1 MTVRTLTADA
11 AHPRMRLDVFVAA
24 HLGSEFSRSQAARMI
39 RAGLVR
45 LNGAPASA
53 ADAVRA
59 GDRVEIQSPPAALAP
74 LAARA
79 TDGADAAPDIDVLYA
94 DDEIVVVNKPAGM
107 TVHPAP
113 GHPGGTLVD
122 AMLARFPGMA
132 AMAEPD
138 GVMRPGI
145 VHRLDQD
152 TSGVMVVART
162 AFARMELARQFK
174 ERAVSKI
181 YLAVVRGLVGR
192 ERLSI
197 ARPVGRHPVERKRMS
212 VNSRHGREAL
222 SEVSVLARMPAAG
235 ADATLVAVRP
245 LTGRTHQIRVHL
257 ASIGHPCLGDP
268 LYGGRQGKTSQA
280 KGAQA
285 MAEHAIASFE
295 RQALHA
301 LALRL
306 SHPRTAA
313 ALEFVAPPPRDF
325 THFLAARRI
334 ATERAEL
341 ERWIELAL
349 RPLGERPEMRPVDS
363 PKGLR

>member
-1 MTVRTLTADA
+1 
-11 AHPRMRLDVFVAA
+11 MRLDVFVAA
-24 HLGSEFSRSQAARMI
+24 ELGPEFSRAQAARMI
-39 RAGLVR
+39 KAGLVR
-45 LNGAPASA
+45 LNGVPGRA

-59 GDRVEIQSPPAALAP
+59 GDKIEIENPSALPAETS
-74 LAARA
+74 RI
-79 TDGADAAPDIDVLYA
+79 DADAPAIEVLHA

-122 AMLARFPGMA
+122 ALLARFPEMA
-132 AMAEPD
+132 AMAEPG

-145 VHRLDQD
+145 VHRLDKD

-162 AFARMELARQFK
+162 PFARMELARQFK
-174 ERAVSKI
+174 DRTVSKI

-192 ERLSI
+192 ERFSI

-222 SEVSVLARMPAAG
+222 SEVSVLARMPAAD
-235 ADATLVAVRP
+235 ANATLVGVRP

-268 LYGGRQGKTSQA
+268 LYGGRQTKA
-280 KGAQA
+280 PKGAA
-285 MAEHAIASFE
+285 SSAEAYAFE

-301 LALRL
+301 MALRI

-313 ALEFVAPPPRDF
+313 ALEFIAPPPDDF
-325 THFLAARRI
+325 AGFLAARNVAAGRQ
-334 ATERAEL
+334 EL
-341 ERWIELAL
+341 VRWIELIETAFHPL
-349 RPLGERPEMRPVDS
+349 RERMENGAVDS
-363 PKGLR
+363 LKRLR

>member
-1 MTVRTLTADA
+1 
-11 AHPRMRLDVFVAA
+11 MRLDVFLAA
-24 HLGSEFSRSQAARMI
+24 ELGAEFSRSQAARMI

-45 LNGAPASA
+45 VNGAAARA

-59 GDRVEIQSPPAALAP
+59 GDKIEIHSPPAAP
-74 LAARA
+74 AAVNSSGRCA
-79 TDGADAAPDIDVLYA
+79 SAEIEVLYT

-122 AMLARFPGMA
+122 ALLARFPEMA

-145 VHRLDQD
+145 VHRLDKD

-162 AFARMELARQFK
+162 PFARMQLAHQFK
-174 ERAVSKI
+174 QRSVRKI

-192 ERLSI
+192 ERFSV
-197 ARPVGRHPVERKRMS
+197 ARPVGRHPIERKRMS

-222 SEVSVLARMPAAG
+222 SEVCVLARMPVAG
-235 ADATLVAVRP
+235 ADATLIGVRP

-268 LYGGRQGKTSQA
+268 LYGGHQGKNSRAKNSQA
-280 KGAQA
+280 KDSQTRPVAA
-285 MAEHAIASFE
+285 LTDDAISLFG

-313 ALEFVAPPPRDF
+313 ALEFIASPPEDLV
-325 THFLAARRI
+325 HFLAARGI
-334 ATERAEL
+334 ATGRAEM
-341 ERWIELAL
+341 EHWIELAS
-349 RPLGERPEMRPVDS
+349 RPLGERPGKSPVDS
-363 PKGLR
+363 PRGLR